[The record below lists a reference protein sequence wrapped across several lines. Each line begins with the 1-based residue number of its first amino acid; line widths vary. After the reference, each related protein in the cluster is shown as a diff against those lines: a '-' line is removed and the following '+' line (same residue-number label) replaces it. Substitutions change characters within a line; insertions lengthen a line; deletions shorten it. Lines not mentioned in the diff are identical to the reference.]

1 MELDKSYL
9 VKKDIFSFK
18 IGEIWKLVNQGYQAY
33 YGEYNFIFTNDKNQ
47 KKWLILR
54 NHSDEDMEIYHH
66 LEMYFMETTD
76 KETKC

>member
-1 MELDKSYL
+1 MELGKSYL
-9 VKKDIFSFK
+9 IKKDIFSFTS
-18 IGEIWKLVNQGYQAY
+18 GEIWKLVNQG
-33 YGEYNFIFTNDKNQ
+33 YNFIFTNDKNQ

-66 LEMYFMETTD
+66 LDMYFMETTD